1 MKKES
6 ISIKDILWFIIPSLF
21 GVLLLMTPFKYNG
34 MTTVAVS
41 VISKTIN
48 QWINAVFPIHYI
60 ILLII
65 FISCVLALCYRLF
78 RPSFIEKNDLL
89 KEISD
94 ITIFLAAGFILPF
107 LTEFGLLEFVGVF
120 LTPIMRPFFQLPG
133 RSAVNCVASFIG
145 DGTIGIALT
154 DKQYVEGYYTSREAA
169 TISTTFSA
177 VSITFCLVVLQNVG
191 LTDYFG
197 HFYLTVIISSVVCA
211 FIIPYIPPLSRQSN
225 SYYTKPK
232 KETSEVIP
240 DGYNKIEWGLKLAI
254 DKSKANGNMK
264 TFVNNAS
271 KTVLSL
277 WFGVMPTIMTV
288 GTIALIISVS
298 TPIFKILGTPFL
310 PFLELLGIPEADIAS
325 QTMIVGFSDMV
336 VPSIMAAEIHSE
348 MTRFIVATV
357 SIVQLIYMSETGAVI
372 LGSKIPINILELFII
387 FIERTIIS
395 LPIIVLM
402 AHLFF

>member
-94 ITIFLAAGFILPF
+94 ITIFWLIIRLIGLALGLMTVLHIGPEMVCGKETGGLILFDLIGGLFTIFLAAGFILPF

-133 RSAVNCVASFIG
+133 RSAVNCVASFVG

-177 VSITFCLVVLQNVG
+177 
-191 LTDYFG
+191 
-197 HFYLTVIISSVVCA
+197 
-211 FIIPYIPPLSRQSN
+211 
-225 SYYTKPK
+225 
-232 KETSEVIP
+232 
-240 DGYNKIEWGLKLAI
+240 
-254 DKSKANGNMK
+254 
-264 TFVNNAS
+264 
-271 KTVLSL
+271 
-277 WFGVMPTIMTV
+277 
-288 GTIALIISVS
+288 VS